1 MGAYENPAMI
11 VDKSGEI
18 LAAGILQGV
27 QSLAQGVDKYSQ
39 TVNQAWQERI
49 KRDRE
54 AAEKRE
60 QNNKQ
65 AQIDGAKVNAQF
77 TRSTQEQA
85 DLVLEETGDGV
96 IATSIVNEHLQ
107 NIKDNSKQT
116 LDIFA
121 SANNLN
127 NSGEVLA
134 ENTLKSEEI
143 IENAFNFSIL
153 NFSIDAVNKKWL
165 EVIKTSQ
172 NA

>member
-107 NIKDNSKQT
+107 NI
-116 LDIFA
+116 LY
-121 SANNLN
+121 
-127 NSGEVLA
+127 
-134 ENTLKSEEI
+134 
-143 IENAFNFSIL
+143 NFH
-153 NFSIDAVNKKWL
+153 
-165 EVIKTSQ
+165 
-172 NA
+172 